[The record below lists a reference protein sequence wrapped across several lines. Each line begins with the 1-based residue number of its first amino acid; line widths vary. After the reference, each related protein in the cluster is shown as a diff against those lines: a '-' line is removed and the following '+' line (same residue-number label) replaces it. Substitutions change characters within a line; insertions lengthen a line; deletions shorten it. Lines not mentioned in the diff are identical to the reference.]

1 MGATA
6 MPGVFEVYI
15 QTHFSSAHKLV
26 GYPGDCARMHGHN
39 WLIEVHVRCRELNA
53 IGIGIDFR
61 DIKTAVKEVIAR
73 MDHCDLNDLPEFRDA
88 NPTSENIARL
98 LYREVSKKINTD
110 TIAVSM
116 VKVCETPGAGAIYR
130 EE

>member
-1 MGATA
+1 

-88 NPTSENIARL
+88 NPTSENIAVAIWNRL
-98 LYREVSKKINTD
+98 AAP
-110 TIAVSM
+110 IAAAGANLHAIRVW
-116 VKVCETPGAGAIYR
+116 ETPDIYADYFGQQEAAR
-130 EE
+130 